1 GTKGEQPIMKGLAVY
16 DMTWLK
22 GQKKLLM
29 ILAALTILYLVTD
42 GTTVLFLSVIYQM
55 LMLRTLEW
63 NLRADNSR
71 FLFTLPFT
79 RREYVREKYLFILGS
94 SLVLTIVLYILAL
107 AFHPNK
113 MMELTAMLGVI
124 LLELLYF
131 SAILIPMMIK
141 LGSNMQVWLT
151 VIVVA
156 IASLTALMIG
166 GLQETVTQ
174 WLTVIQGNLPV
185 VFGGVAV
192 LGLVCLAVSMK
203 VSEGI
208 LDREEL

>member
-1 GTKGEQPIMKGLAVY
+1 MKGLALY
-16 DMTWLK
+16 DLTWLK

-29 ILAALTILYLVTD
+29 ILTALTILYLVTD
-42 GTTVLFLSVIYQM
+42 GTMVLFLSVIFQM
-55 LMLRTLEW
+55 LLLRTLEW
-63 NLRADNSR
+63 NLRAENSR

-79 RREYVREKYLFILGS
+79 RRQYVQEKYLFILGS
-94 SLVLTIVLYILAL
+94 TLVLTIGLYILAL

-185 VFGGVAV
+185 VFGGMAV
-192 LGLVCLAVSMK
+192 LGLVCLGVSMK
-203 VSEGI
+203 ISEGI
-208 LDREEL
+208 LGREEL

>member
-1 GTKGEQPIMKGLAVY
+1 MKGLALY
-16 DMTWLK
+16 DLTWLK

-166 GLQETVTQ
+166 GLQETVGQ
-174 WLTVIQGNLPV
+174 WVTVIQGNLPV
-185 VFGGVAV
+185 VFGGMAV

-208 LDREEL
+208 LGREEL

>member
-1 GTKGEQPIMKGLAVY
+1 MKGLAVY

-29 ILAALTILYLVTD
+29 ILAALTVLYLVTD
-42 GTTVLFLSVIYQM
+42 GTMVLFLSVIYQM

-113 MMELTAMLGVI
+113 MMELTAMLGTI

-166 GLQETVTQ
+166 GLQETVEQ
-174 WLTVIQGNLPV
+174 WVTVIRGNLPV
-185 VFGGVAV
+185 VYALVAF
-192 LGLVCLAVSMK
+192 LGLMCLGVSMK
-203 VSEGI
+203 ISEGI
-208 LDREEL
+208 LGRDEL

>member
-1 GTKGEQPIMKGLAVY
+1 MKGLALY
-16 DMTWLK
+16 DLTWLK

-42 GTTVLFLSVIYQM
+42 GTMVLFLSVIFQM
-55 LMLRTLEW
+55 LLLRTLEW
-63 NLRADNSR
+63 NLRAENSR
-71 FLFTLPFT
+71 SLFTLPFT
-79 RREYVREKYLFILGS
+79 RRQYVQEKYLFILGS
-94 SLVLTIVLYILAL
+94 TLVLTIGLYAVAIVCQ
-107 AFHPNK
+107 PDK
-113 MMELTAMLGVI
+113 MMELSAMLGVI
-124 LLELLYF
+124 VLELLYF
-131 SAILIPMMIK
+131 SAILIPMMIR

-151 VIVVA
+151 VIVVVL
-156 IASLTALMIG
+156 ASLTAVLIG
-166 GLQETVTQ
+166 SLQETVTQ

>member
-1 GTKGEQPIMKGLAVY
+1 MKGLALY
-16 DMTWLK
+16 DLTWLK

-42 GTTVLFLSVIYQM
+42 GTMVLFLSVIFQM
-55 LMLRTLEW
+55 LLLRTREW
-63 NLRADNSR
+63 NLRAENSR
-71 FLFTLPFT
+71 VLFTLPVT
-79 RREYVREKYLFILGS
+79 RRQYVQEKYLFILGS
-94 SLVLTIVLYILAL
+94 TLVLTIGLYAVAIVCQ
-107 AFHPNK
+107 PDK
-113 MMELTAMLGVI
+113 RMELSAMLGVI
-124 LLELLYF
+124 VLELLYF
-131 SAILIPMMIK
+131 SAILIPMMIR

-151 VIVVA
+151 VIVVVL
-156 IASLTALMIG
+156 ASLTAVLIG
-166 GLQETVTQ
+166 SLQETVTQ

>member
-1 GTKGEQPIMKGLAVY
+1 MKGLALY
-16 DMTWLK
+16 DLTWLK

-42 GTTVLFLSVIYQM
+42 GTMVLFLSVIFQM
-55 LMLRTLEW
+55 LLLRTLEW
-63 NLRADNSR
+63 NLRAENSR

-79 RREYVREKYLFILGS
+79 RRQYVQEKYLFILGS
-94 SLVLTIVLYILAL
+94 TLVLTIGLYILAL

-185 VFGGVAV
+185 VFGGMAV
-192 LGLVCLAVSMK
+192 LGLVCLGVSMK
-203 VSEGI
+203 ISEGI
-208 LDREEL
+208 LGREEL

>member
-1 GTKGEQPIMKGLAVY
+1 MKGLAVY

-63 NLRADNSR
+63 NLRAENSR

-166 GLQETVTQ
+166 GLQE
-174 WLTVIQGNLPV
+174 P
-185 VFGGVAV
+185 
-192 LGLVCLAVSMK
+192 
-203 VSEGI
+203 
-208 LDREEL
+208 LDSG

>member
-1 GTKGEQPIMKGLAVY
+1 MKGLALY
-16 DMTWLK
+16 DLTWLK

-42 GTTVLFLSVIYQM
+42 GTMVLFLSVIFQM
-55 LMLRTLEW
+55 LLLRTLEW
-63 NLRADNSR
+63 NLRAENRR

-79 RREYVREKYLFILGS
+79 RRQYVQEKYLFILGS
-94 SLVLTIVLYILAL
+94 TLVLTIGLYILAL

-185 VFGGVAV
+185 VFGGMAV
-192 LGLVCLAVSMK
+192 LGLVCLGVSMK
-203 VSEGI
+203 ISEGI
-208 LDREEL
+208 LGREEL

>member
-1 GTKGEQPIMKGLAVY
+1 MKGLAVY

-29 ILAALTILYLVTD
+29 ILTALTILYLVTD
-42 GTTVLFLSVIYQM
+42 GTMVLFLSVIFQM
-55 LMLRTLEW
+55 LLLRTLEW
-63 NLRADNSR
+63 NLRAENSR

-79 RREYVREKYLFILGS
+79 RRQYVQEKYLFILGS
-94 SLVLTIVLYILAL
+94 TLVLTIGLYILAL

-185 VFGGVAV
+185 VFGGMAV
-192 LGLVCLAVSMK
+192 LGLVCLGVSMK
-203 VSEGI
+203 ISEGI
-208 LDREEL
+208 LGREEL

>member
-1 GTKGEQPIMKGLAVY
+1 MKGLALY
-16 DMTWLK
+16 DLTWLK

-29 ILAALTILYLVTD
+29 ILTALTILYLVTD
-42 GTTVLFLSVIYQM
+42 GTMVLFLSVIFQM
-55 LMLRTLEW
+55 LLLRTLEW
-63 NLRADNSR
+63 NLRAENRR

-79 RREYVREKYLFILGS
+79 RRQYVQEKYLFILGS
-94 SLVLTIVLYILAL
+94 TLVLTIGLYILAL

-185 VFGGVAV
+185 VFGGMAV
-192 LGLVCLAVSMK
+192 LGLVCLGVSMK
-203 VSEGI
+203 ISEGI
-208 LDREEL
+208 LGREEL

>member
-1 GTKGEQPIMKGLAVY
+1 MKGLALY
-16 DMTWLK
+16 DLTWLK

-42 GTTVLFLSVIYQM
+42 GTMVLFLSVIFQM
-55 LMLRTLEW
+55 LLLRTLEW
-63 NLRADNSR
+63 NLRAENSR

-79 RREYVREKYLFILGS
+79 RRQYVQEKYLFILGS
-94 SLVLTIVLYILAL
+94 TLVLTIGLYAVAIVCQ
-107 AFHPNK
+107 PDK
-113 MMELTAMLGVI
+113 MMELSAMLGVI
-124 LLELLYF
+124 VLELLYF
-131 SAILIPMMIK
+131 SAILIPMMIR

-151 VIVVA
+151 VIVVVL
-156 IASLTALMIG
+156 ASLTAVLIG
-166 GLQETVTQ
+166 SLQETVTQ

-203 VSEGI
+203 VSKGI

>member
-1 GTKGEQPIMKGLAVY
+1 MKGLALY
-16 DMTWLK
+16 DLTWLK

-29 ILAALTILYLVTD
+29 ILTALTILYLVTD
-42 GTTVLFLSVIYQM
+42 GTMVLFLSVIFQM
-55 LMLRTLEW
+55 LLLRTLEW
-63 NLRADNSR
+63 NLRAENSR

-79 RREYVREKYLFILGS
+79 RRQYVQEKYLFILGS
-94 SLVLTIVLYILAL
+94 TLVLHIGLYILAL

-185 VFGGVAV
+185 VFGGMAV
-192 LGLVCLAVSMK
+192 LGLVCLGVSMK
-203 VSEGI
+203 ISEGI
-208 LDREEL
+208 LGREEL

>member
-1 GTKGEQPIMKGLAVY
+1 MKGLALY
-16 DMTWLK
+16 DLTWLK

-29 ILAALTILYLVTD
+29 ILTALTILYLVTD
-42 GTTVLFLSVIYQM
+42 GTMVLFLSVIFQM
-55 LMLRTLEW
+55 LLLRTLEW
-63 NLRADNSR
+63 NLRAENRR

-79 RREYVREKYLFILGS
+79 RRQYVQEKYLFILGS
-94 SLVLTIVLYILAL
+94 TLVLTIGLYILAL

-166 GLQETVTQ
+166 GLQETVGQ
-174 WLTVIQGNLPV
+174 WVTVIRGNLPV
-185 VFGGVAV
+185 VYTLVAL
-192 LGLVCLAVSMK
+192 LGLVCLGVSMK
-203 VSEGI
+203 ISEGI
-208 LDREEL
+208 LGREEL

>member
-1 GTKGEQPIMKGLAVY
+1 MKGLAVY